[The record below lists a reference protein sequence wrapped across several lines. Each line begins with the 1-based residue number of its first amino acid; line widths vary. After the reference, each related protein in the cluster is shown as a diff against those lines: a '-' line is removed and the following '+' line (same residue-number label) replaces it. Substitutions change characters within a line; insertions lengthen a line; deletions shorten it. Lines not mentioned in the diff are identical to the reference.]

1 MICNIVLYCDL
12 TLNSF
17 NFHPVSDVMYMLVML
32 YGDYVNFIRYLSPV
46 TLLFEK

>member
-1 MICNIVLYCDL
+1 
-12 TLNSF
+12 
-17 NFHPVSDVMYMLVML
+17 LVML